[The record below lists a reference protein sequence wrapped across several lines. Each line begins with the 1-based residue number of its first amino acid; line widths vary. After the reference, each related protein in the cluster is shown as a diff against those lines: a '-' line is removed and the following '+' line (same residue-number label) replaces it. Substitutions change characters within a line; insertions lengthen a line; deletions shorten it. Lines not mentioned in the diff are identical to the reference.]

1 MQASKVYINYSI
13 TNADVA
19 YIIKHNFN
27 AVVCYDIRSTEKL
40 PSPIDVHFSEE
51 NRVRGTHEAYEF
63 NTKIVNSLISKV
75 GVIDINGIDI
85 LPAIY
90 KLVYWTNY
98 KIGAIKFTL
107 KNEYPGAVCQ
117 DKTSY
122 FPDSYL
128 KSLVK
133 YCRLYWSNNRR
144 IKSTSKANLSSI
156 NRQFNIGI
164 LVNNSFELGLYRYI
178 IEQLNPNELVIFHYG
193 NIDFNVENINLNGIT
208 IVNLSDF
215 QKESN
220 QKFFNPFRLDAQ
232 ELSVLNILCKDF
244 KLISRE
250 LSGYECIKAHQ
261 VKSLLINE
269 GENQPLRNLLK
280 PILGHTT
287 TIYNTMNG
295 MKSGEAQD
303 NDVTFDHWFV
313 WSEKMK
319 NKMSETTGLNESFFI
334 NVGHLAEDAIAH
346 HQFSNT
352 IQIDTEK
359 LKTKK
364 VITVFSVRGQ
374 KQEKKDVFRVLFD
387 LLKKDQ
393 SYFVIIKPHPLEQPS
408 DYLIEMDD
416 KDKVYLVDE
425 KLKNSKQAVYDLL
438 CVSDL
443 TIVFGSTVSL
453 ESKLFG
459 VPCVSVEYAEASL
472 ILDVDNDTIK
482 HIKNKEELL
491 ESLFNMRK
499 SDHQQSQSSGA
510 SVVSERIIRELKSNP
525 L

>member
-1 MQASKVYINYSI
+1 MKASKVYINYSI
-13 TNADVA
+13 TDNDVE
-19 YIIKHNFN
+19 YIKKHDFN
-27 AVVCYDIRSTEKL
+27 AIVCYDIRSTEKL
-40 PSPIDVHFSEE
+40 PDHIDVHFSEV
-51 NRVRGTHEAYEF
+51 NRVKGTHEAYEF
-63 NTKIVNSLISKV
+63 NTRIVNSLISKI
-75 GVIDINGIDI
+75 GIIDINGIDV
-85 LPAIY
+85 LSAIY

-98 KIGAIKFTL
+98 KIGAIKLTL
-107 KNEYPGAVCQ
+107 KKEYPDSVCH

-128 KSLVK
+128 KSLIK
-133 YCRLYWSNNRR
+133 YFKLYLSNSRN
-144 IKSTSKANLSSI
+144 IKSTSKADLSSI
-156 NRQFNIGI
+156 KRHYNIGI

-178 IEQLNPNELVIFHYG
+178 IERLDPNDLVIFHYG
-193 NIDFNVENINLNGIT
+193 NIDFDVENINLNGIAT
-208 IVNLSDF
+208 VNLKDF
-215 QKESN
+215 QKESS
-220 QKFFNPFRLDAQ
+220 QKFINPFRLNAQ
-232 ELSVLNILCKDF
+232 ELSVLNILYKDF

-250 LSGYECIKAHQ
+250 LSGYECIKAYK

-280 PILGHTT
+280 PILGQAT

-313 WSEKMK
+313 WSESMRH
-319 NKMSETTGLNESFFI
+319 KMSETTGLNKEFFI

-352 IQIDTEK
+352 LKIETDK
-359 LKTKK
+359 LKSKK

-374 KQEKKDVFRVLFD
+374 KQEKKDVFRIVFD

-416 KDKVYLVDE
+416 KDKVFLVDE
-425 KLKNSKQAVYDLL
+425 KLKNSKQTVYDLL
-438 CVSDL
+438 SLSDL

-459 VPCVSVEYAEASL
+459 VPCLSVEYAEESL
-472 ILDVDNDTIK
+472 ISDVDNDIIK
-482 HIKNKEELL
+482 HIKSKEELL

-499 SDHQQSQSSGA
+499 SDNDRSKQSGA
-510 SVVSERIIRELKSNP
+510 SVVSERIIQELKSNP
-525 L
+525 S